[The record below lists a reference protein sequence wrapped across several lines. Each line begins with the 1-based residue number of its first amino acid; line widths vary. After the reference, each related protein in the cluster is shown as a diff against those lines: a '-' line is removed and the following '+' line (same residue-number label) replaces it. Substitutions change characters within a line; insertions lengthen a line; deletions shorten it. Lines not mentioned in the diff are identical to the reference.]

1 MDYVKGPGLADGI
14 VAGGTYKL
22 GLTPG
27 KLVIRGMLAGA
38 YLAIA
43 TSMSVTVAVETGYW
57 IAGALLF
64 PIGLA
69 LAVLLGTEVITG
81 SFALVPC
88 AALAKRE
95 RGAIG
100 RVLANFCW
108 VFLGNLLGSMLYAAM
123 FTISITMAGD
133 VAVPAVGAKLIAI
146 ADAKTTYY
154 QAHGSAGV
162 ITVVTKAIL
171 CNWMVSL
178 AVVAAFAST
187 SFTGK
192 MAAIW
197 GPTVLFF
204 SQGFEHTV
212 VNMFIIPV
220 GILLGADIP
229 VSTWWMWNQIP
240 VTLGNLFGGMVFTGL
255 ALYLTHRGHT
265 ATPTEAHPTADTKA
279 VTTHAHSAATALHPY
294 AATL

>member
-1 MDYVKGPGLADGI
+1 MDYVKPQA
-14 VAGGTYKL
+14 VAESMVAVGTYKL
-22 GLTPG
+22 GTSPTH
-27 KLVIRGMLAGA
+27 LVLRGMLAGG

-43 TSMSVTVAVETGYW
+43 TSMAVTAAVETGYW
-57 IAGALLF
+57 IIGALLF

-88 AALAKRE
+88 AALANPKKVHL
-95 RGAIG
+95 G
-100 RVLANFCW
+100 RILANFGW
-108 VFLGNLLGSMLYAAM
+108 VFLGNLLGSTLYAAL
-123 FTISITMAGD
+123 FAISITMAGD

-146 ADAKTTYY
+146 AQAKTTYY
-154 QAHGSAGV
+154 AAHGTAGA
-162 ITVVTKAIL
+162 ITVVTKAVL

-178 AVVAAFAST
+178 AVVAALAST

-192 MAAIW
+192 LIAIW

-212 VNMFIIPV
+212 VNMFVIPV

-240 VTLGNLFGGMVFTGL
+240 VTIGNLVGGMIFTGF
-255 ALYLTHRGHT
+255 ALYLTHRGAASG
-265 ATPTEAHPTADTKA
+265 ATVGAPAPALVTSPANAA
-279 VTTHAHSAATALHPY
+279 VPQAQHYVSTY
-294 AATL
+294 